1 MILHLLLA
9 VLQEPVPAPHAGA
22 PTAGCPAGVP
32 AVPEC
37 AGQQGE
43 EANSKKI
50 AWFSGSW
57 EECLAEAQRTNRII
71 FVDLW
76 MPWCPYCK
84 KMDALT
90 FSDPSVLSEMRELV
104 PFSVNTTD
112 PSNAKLVRRFK
123 TGAPPALVFLEPSGE
138 LRDVLSGYIPPKVF
152 LDELRRVKRNERTL
166 TDLRSRIS
174 RDERDLEA
182 RYDLALKMK
191 EIGDVR
197 GYKKEL
203 ETIRVLD
210 PKGHSV
216 PARLLKLEQLQKAAE
231 LALEPRE
238 LYSFLAQEKSPVV
251 LFEGWYDIWQLEGYL
266 TRVASTEE
274 GREEHRKKTFEA
286 ARKLWPYVPKT
297 HYARIGNNIAW
308 SYYEGREYL
317 SPADLEWALGV
328 AAKVAEVVPDEA
340 YVIDTLACCLFAVGR
355 REDALREIQRCIE
368 LEPLNY
374 QWKERLHQFESAPA
388 ETRVFVVTPP
398 VRREGD

>member
-1 MILHLLLA
+1 
-9 VLQEPVPAPHAGA
+9 
-22 PTAGCPAGVP
+22 
-32 AVPEC
+32 
-37 AGQQGE
+37 
-43 EANSKKI
+43 
-50 AWFSGSW
+50 
-57 EECLAEAQRTNRII
+57 
-71 FVDLW
+71 

-90 FSDPSVLSEMRELV
+90 LSDPSVLHEMRELV

-112 PSNAKLVRRFK
+112 QSNATLVRRFK
-123 TGAPPALVFLEPSGE
+123 TRAPPTLVFLEPSGE

-166 TDLRSRIS
+166 TDLRSRIG
-174 RDERDLEA
+174 RDEKDLEA

-216 PARLLKLEQLQKAAE
+216 PARRLKLEELRKAAE

-238 LYSFLAQEKSPVV
+238 LYAFLAHEGSPVV

-266 TRVASTEE
+266 TRVADTEE
-274 GREEHRKKTFEA
+274 EREGHRKKTFEA
-286 ARKLWPYVPKT
+286 AKKLWPYVPQT

-317 SPADLEWALGV
+317 SPADLEWALEV
-328 AAKVAEVVPDEA
+328 ATKVAEVVPDEA

-398 VRREGD
+398 ARREGD